1 MSKLGFNKAP
11 IPYRFYLLEPIH
23 RFKPAFVVDSNNEHP
38 KYYYFEEVGVPNPN
52 IRSKSDKEKQQEA
65 DNHNDSL
72 ESLCQRED
80 SSTSFIDV
88 LNRKADEF
96 SRYVHDKD
104 GNENKIDFSNPN
116 SILAEESYKEELFN
130 RAQKTLSIS
139 SWDKTWIGSGKIFAR
154 LLPVVLDNRM

>member
-1 MSKLGFNKAP
+1 MRIRECLDDTTDYLFFRQLFRHAYVFNAVC
-11 IPYRFYLLEPIH
+11 L
-23 RFKPAFVVDSNNEHP
+23 
-38 KYYYFEEVGVPNPN
+38 PNPN

-88 LNRKADEF
+88 LKRKADEF